1 MAASNLSPPLSPVS
15 SRTNGSRPSNI
26 NRAMTA
32 PPESMAVNGHFASV
46 GQNGAA
52 NFEHGVQV
60 IDEDKEFKCVLK
72 GQLLRSLLTRTAP
85 T

>member
-1 MAASNLSPPLSPVS
+1 MATSNLSPPLSPVS

-60 IDEDKEFKCVLK
+60 IDEDKEFKCVPN
-72 GQLLRSLLTRTAP
+72 R
-85 T
+85 